1 MHLESLWLQ
10 IWKPWKKKKINL
22 LYVVDVGRAV
32 HENVVWQM
40 HKDDAAKQAKSRK
53 TGEFLLFAAL
63 VSHSRLLSC
72 KYHTHRLLLAKF
84 LCLVIH
90 IWVDRSRTRAPPL
103 LMTPAS
109 NRQTHTSKLFPAA
122 TYGGCKHRRLRTSH
136 MSWWGNQENWF
147 GDFLSE
153 TEFGGH
159 GSCCCCFGRS
169 WNL

>member
-1 MHLESLWLQ
+1 M
-10 IWKPWKKKKINL
+10 KKINL

-40 HKDDAAKQAKSRK
+40 HKDDAAKQARSRK
-53 TGEFLLFAAL
+53 TCEFLLFAAL

-109 NRQTHTSKLFPAA
+109 NRQTHTSKLFSAA
-122 TYGGCKHRRLRTSH
+122 SVAHIWLQQKTDVCTRRTCPGGETKRIYWI
-136 MSWWGNQENWF
+136 WWR
-147 GDFLSE
+147 
-153 TEFGGH
+153 
-159 GSCCCCFGRS
+159 GSCFCCSGRS

>member
-1 MHLESLWLQ
+1 ME
-10 IWKPWKKKKINL
+10 KINL

-32 HENVVWQM
+32 HENVVWQT
-40 HKDDAAKQAKSRK
+40 HKDDAAKQARSRK
-53 TGEFLLFAAL
+53 TCGFLLFAAL

-109 NRQTHTSKLFPAA
+109 NRQTHTSKLFTAA
-122 TYGGCKHRRLRTSH
+122 SLAHIWLLLQRRTSAH
-136 MSWWGNQENWF
+136 VSHVPVEKPKRIYLEIS
-147 GDFLSE
+147 FL
-153 TEFGGH
+153 
-159 GSCCCCFGRS
+159 RL
-169 WNL
+169 NLVAWLLLFVVLVEVEICST